1 MGERAGSSKLEGGAQ
16 DQVLPHWGLRSFLQV
31 CWWGCLPWALNSE
44 IPLRGW
50 IWPCCIDSSKYTHIY
65 FSGWLWNSR
74 GSLQPRRIHSQ
85 LQVLRKKTPW
95 RPSQNFSSVPVTPC
109 VSPWWWWVGQQGSL
123 EEKDMKASQAE
134 RHRTVTRHSTR
145 SPEGLSSVVLAV
157 TFPLVLK
164 SQYSVFL

>member
-1 MGERAGSSKLEGGAQ
+1 MWSSRQHGMLREVLTHRVGRSVTCYGREGRELEAGGGAQ
-16 DQVLPHWGLRSFLQV
+16 DQVLPHWGLQSFLQV
-31 CWWGCLPWALNSE
+31 RWWGCLPWALNSE

-85 LQVLRKKTPW
+85 LPVLRKKTPW

-109 VSPWWWWVGQQGSL
+109 VSPWWWWVGQQGSWGG
-123 EEKDMKASQAE
+123 E
-134 RHRTVTRHSTR
+134 RRESKPGWEAQDSDST
-145 SPEGLSSVVLAV
+145 LN
-157 TFPLVLK
+157 
-164 SQYSVFL
+164 